1 MDDERSQ
8 SRRDNRIRTNIPC
21 SLVHALG
28 DICSA
33 TLLDISRRGF
43 RLRLSDPPE
52 VGDIITLLVE
62 GDDYRSQIVWVMRDE
77 AGGIFL
83 DEAELKI

>member
-1 MDDERSQ
+1 MNDERSQ
-8 SRRDNRIRTNIPC
+8 SRRDSRVQTDVQCN
-21 SLVHALG
+21 LVHALG

-52 VGDIITLLVE
+52 VGDVITLLVD

-83 DEAELKI
+83 DQAPT